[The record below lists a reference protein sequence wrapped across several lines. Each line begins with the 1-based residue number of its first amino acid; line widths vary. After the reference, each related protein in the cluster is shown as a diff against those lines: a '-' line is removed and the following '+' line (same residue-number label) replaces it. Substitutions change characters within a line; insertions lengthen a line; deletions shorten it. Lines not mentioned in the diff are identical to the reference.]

1 MAFLIFIGGFIA
13 FIGIAAVVVETLNLI
28 DIFKESE

>member
-1 MAFLIFIGGFIA
+1 MAFFIFIGGFIA
-13 FIGIAAVVVETLNLI
+13 FIGIAAMVVETLNLI

>member
-1 MAFLIFIGGFIA
+1 MSFFIFVGGFIA
-13 FIGIAAVVVETLNLI
+13 FIGIAAMVVETLNLI